1 MKKILNAREKQSR
14 SEKRKQSML
23 RVGAT
28 DLYQTYIHNHFNVL
42 DEISLLAKKNE
53 VLLSKLKEMAVKAK
67 EQQDFIAVG
76 ETRIGNN
83 AKKEINPMSLSKRM
97 MEQAKSQSNKKKVKA
112 IQGWCPLG
120 FFS

>member
-42 DEISLLAKKNE
+42 DEISLLAKKN
-53 VLLSKLKEMAVKAK
+53 VLLGKLKEMAVKAK

-83 AKKEINPMSLSKRM
+83 AKSEINPISFLKRM
-97 MEQAKSQSNKKKVKA
+97 MEQAKSKSNKKR
-112 IQGWCPLG
+112 
-120 FFS
+120 